1 MNIQP
6 RFVAMPIRFWI
17 YDGSVWTVWS
27 LNPGLH
33 RSFSGRLTEVLWVM
47 FLLTMPMQHM
57 HSMLHRCSSTHG
69 WTSGRVIIFSNL
81 SHLWLQVH
89 VIYRQKVQPSASISL
104 NPEITAGQPASPCRT
119 VKKTMTSTYLCR
131 RICHLPVRQE
141 MWLHVMKCHPLP
153 WSLQD
158 SSSLS
163 ARSMD
168 HHGKQPAMMTMMM
181 TTNRRSRTG
190 WRPFQ
195 HRVVSASCGLQTMRL
210 RYASGTDG
218 ALGHWLTFHESGRGG
233 IATACWILSRPA
245 TNLFSVLACIWTCA
259 EVAED

>member
-1 MNIQP
+1 MVQCGLFDRQINSGLDRNFREGWP
-6 RFVAMPIRFWI
+6 RAFWVI
-17 YDGSVWTVWS
+17 
-27 LNPGLH
+27 
-33 RSFSGRLTEVLWVM
+33 
-47 FLLTMPMQHM
+47 FL
-57 HSMLHRCSSTHG
+57 LHRCSSTHG

-89 VIYRQKVQPSASISL
+89 VKNRQTCPTISI

-141 MWLHVMKCHPLP
+141 MWWHVMKCHPLP

-158 SSSLS
+158 SSRLS

-181 TTNRRSRTG
+181 TTNRRSKTG

-195 HRVVSASCGLQTMRL
+195 HRVVSASCGLQTVHWVIGLPFTSQVEEASPLLAGSFQDLPRTFLASLLAFGNVQKWQKIRVRL
-210 RYASGTDG
+210 
-218 ALGHWLTFHESGRGG
+218 
-233 IATACWILSRPA
+233 
-245 TNLFSVLACIWTCA
+245 LAHTSIS
-259 EVAED
+259 